1 MNYFKRIS
9 TCVLAG
15 MMFLSSTSAVKA
27 ESNDEKLNDMQQELQ
42 QNNEN
47 IQQQEEDKQAV
58 MKEIEDLEK
67 ELHSLND
74 TIAKNKEE
82 QSVIQSKID
91 ETNKQIEQKKE
102 EIVALQD
109 KVLMRKDIMKK
120 RMVSVQDNA
129 NTNFLVDILVDSKS
143 IGDLLQRM
151 NAVSTIM
158 EADREILSLQEQD
171 LKQIEA
177 DKKAIDEK
185 EKALEVEKQKL
196 AKAEAAMQEDLNKR
210 QEHLQT
216 VEEKYNAISAQ
227 LTMAEQ
233 EKANIE
239 SNMKSVQETIA
250 REQAEAEARAKA
262 EADEKAAKEANEK
275 ERTEAINS
283 QPVEDKPASG
293 KDKPASGKEMYVT
306 ATAYTNDPLESG
318 KQPGEHVYTK
328 MGHDLTANPNMK
340 VIAVDENVIP
350 LGSRVWVEGYG
361 VAIAGDTGGAIKGHK
376 IDVFMPDKAAAAAW
390 GRRTVRVVIL

>member
-9 TCVLAG
+9 ICVLAG

-27 ESNDEKLNDMQQELQ
+27 ESNDEQLNNMQQELQ

-47 IQQQEEDKQAV
+47 IQQQEKEKQAV
-58 MKEIEDLEK
+58 MKEIEGIEK

-109 KVLMRKDIMKK
+109 KVLMRKDIMKE
-120 RMVSVQDNA
+120 RMVSVQDNSS
-129 NTNFLVDILVDSKS
+129 TNLLVDILVDSQS

-158 EADREILSLQEQD
+158 EADKEILSLQEQD

-177 DKKAIDEK
+177 DKKVIDEK

-196 AKAEAAMQEDLNKR
+196 AKAEDAMQEDLNKR

-216 VEEKYNAISAQ
+216 VQEKYNAIAAE

-262 EADEKAAKEANEK
+262 EADAKAAKEANEK
-275 ERTEAINS
+275 ERTEAVNS

-293 KDKPASGKEMYVT
+293 KEFYVT
-306 ATAYTNDPLESG
+306 ATAYTNDPLENG

-328 MGHDLTANPNMK
+328 MGYDLTANPNMK
-340 VIAVDENVIP
+340 VIAVDESVIP

-390 GRRTVRVVIL
+390 GRRTVRVVVL